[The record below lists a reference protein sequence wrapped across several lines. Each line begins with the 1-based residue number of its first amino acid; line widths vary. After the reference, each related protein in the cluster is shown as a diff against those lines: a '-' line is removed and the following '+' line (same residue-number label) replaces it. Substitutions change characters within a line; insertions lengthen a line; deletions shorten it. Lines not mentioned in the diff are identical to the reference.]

1 MELSMTRLMTPWRY
15 EQCQSHGSMKK
26 HYLPL
31 LSPPSLAISNRPD
44 CNFLI
49 KEKKTW
55 LIYANV
61 PLLKHIITVFITDQL
76 LASRDGER

>member
-1 MELSMTRLMTPWRY
+1 MSVPREH
-15 EQCQSHGSMKK
+15 EK

-31 LSPPSLAISNRPD
+31 LSPPSLAISNRLD
-44 CNFLI
+44 RNFLI

-61 PLLKHIITVFITDQL
+61 PLLKHIITVSITDQL
-76 LASRDGER
+76 FASHDGER